1 MTQRKPPGMGFE
13 SWIDK
18 QIREAQER
26 GEFDDLPSAG
36 KPLPG
41 AGEPLEEDWW
51 LKRKVREEEGNAGLP
66 PSLVLRKQAE
76 TAKARALAA
85 GTGDEARAIIEEM
98 NAKILDA
105 LRKPLSGPPLNLMP
119 FDVEQVVREWKGNS
133 GTGS

>member
-26 GEFDDLPSAG
+26 GEFDNLPSAG

-51 LKRKVREEEGNAGLP
+51 IKRKVREEEGTAGLP
-66 PSLVLRKQAE
+66 PSLVLRRQAE

-85 GTGDEARAIIEEM
+85 PTDAEARAIIEEM

-105 LRKPLSGPPLNLMP
+105 LRKPSSGPPLNLMP
-119 FDVEQVVREWKGNS
+119 FDVEQLLRERKGTS
-133 GTGS
+133 RGH

>member
-51 LKRKVREEEGNAGLP
+51 IKRKVREEEGTAGLP
-66 PSLVLRKQAE
+66 PSLVLRRQAE

-85 GTGDEARAIIEEM
+85 PADAEARAIIEEM

-119 FDVEQVVREWKGNS
+119 FDVEQVLRERKGTS
-133 GTGS
+133 RG

>member
-13 SWIDK
+13 SWIDR

-51 LKRKVREEEGNAGLP
+51 IRRKVREEEGTTGLP
-66 PSLVLRKQAE
+66 SSLVLRRQAE
-76 TAKARALAA
+76 TARARALTAPTDA
-85 GTGDEARAIIEEM
+85 EARAIIEEM
-98 NAKILDA
+98 NARILDA

-119 FDVEQVVREWKGNS
+119 FDVEQVVLERKGTS
-133 GTGS
+133 SAG

>member
-41 AGEPLEEDWW
+41 AGEPLDEDWW
-51 LKRKVREEEGNAGLP
+51 IKKKVREEEGTAGLP

-85 GTGDEARAIIEEM
+85 ETDAEARAIIGEM

-119 FDVEQVVREWKGNS
+119 FDVEQVVRERKGTS
-133 GTGS
+133 RAGQ

>member
-13 SWIDK
+13 SWIDR

-41 AGEPLEEDWW
+41 AGEALDEDWW
-51 LKRKVREEEGNAGLP
+51 IKKKVREEEGTAGLP

-76 TAKARALAA
+76 TARARALAA
-85 GTGDEARAIIEEM
+85 TTDEEARSIIEQM
-98 NAKILDA
+98 NAEILDA

-119 FDVEQVVREWKGNS
+119 FDVDALLRERKGTS
-133 GTGS
+133 RGQ

>member
-1 MTQRKPPGMGFE
+1 MTQRKPHGMDFE
-13 SWIDK
+13 SWIDR

-51 LKRKVREEEGNAGLP
+51 LKKKVREEEGTAGLP
-66 PSLVLRKQAE
+66 PSLVLRKEAE

-85 GTGDEARAIIEEM
+85 RTDDEARAIIEEM

-105 LRKPLSGPPLNLMP
+105 LRKPLAGPPLNLMP
-119 FDVEQVVREWKGNS
+119 FDVEKLVRERKGTS
-133 GTGS
+133 RAD

>member
-13 SWIDK
+13 SWIDR

-41 AGEPLEEDWW
+41 AGEALDEDWW
-51 LKRKVREEEGNAGLP
+51 IKRKVREEEGTAGLP

-76 TAKARALAA
+76 TARARALAA
-85 GTGDEARAIIEEM
+85 TTDEEARSIIEQL
-98 NAKILDA
+98 NAEILDA

-119 FDVEQVVREWKGNS
+119 FDVDELLRERKGTS
-133 GTGS
+133 RGQ

>member
-41 AGEPLEEDWW
+41 MGEALEEDWW
-51 LKRKVREEEGNAGLP
+51 IKKKVREEEGTAGLP

-76 TAKARALAA
+76 TARARALAA
-85 GTGDEARAIIEEM
+85 TTDEEARSIIEQM
-98 NAKILDA
+98 NAEILDA

-119 FDVEQVVREWKGNS
+119 FDVDALLRERKGTS
-133 GTGS
+133 RGQ

>member
-1 MTQRKPPGMGFE
+1 MTQRKPHGMDFE

-51 LKRKVREEEGNAGLP
+51 LKKKVREEEGTAGLP
-66 PSLVLRKQAE
+66 PSLVRRRQAE

-85 GTGDEARAIIEEM
+85 RTDDEARAIIEEM
-98 NAKILDA
+98 NAQILDA

-119 FDVEQVVREWKGNS
+119 FDVEKLVRERKGTS
-133 GTGS
+133 RA

>member
-51 LKRKVREEEGNAGLP
+51 IKRKVREEEGSAGLP
-66 PSLVLRKQAE
+66 PSLVLRRQAE

-85 GTGDEARAIIEEM
+85 PTDTEARAIIEEM

-119 FDVEQVVREWKGNS
+119 FDVEQLLRERKGS
-133 GTGS
+133 SRGH

>member
-1 MTQRKPPGMGFE
+1 MDFE
-13 SWIDK
+13 SWIDR

-51 LKRKVREEEGNAGLP
+51 LKKKVREEEGTAGLP
-66 PSLVLRKQAE
+66 PSLVLRRQAE
-76 TAKARALAA
+76 TARTRALAA
-85 GTGDEARAIIEEM
+85 KTDDEARAIIEKM
-98 NAKILDA
+98 NAEILDA

-119 FDVEQVVREWKGNS
+119 FDVDAVVRERKGS
-133 GTGS
+133 SRAE

>member
-1 MTQRKPPGMGFE
+1 MTRRKPPGMGFE
-13 SWIDK
+13 SWIDR

-41 AGEPLEEDWW
+41 AGQALEEDWW
-51 LKRKVREEEGNAGLP
+51 IRRKVQEEEGATGLP

-76 TAKARALAA
+76 TARARALAA
-85 GTGDEARAIIEEM
+85 ATDEEARSIIERM
-98 NAKILDA
+98 NAEILDA

-119 FDVEQVVREWKGNS
+119 FDVGELLRERKGIPR
-133 GTGS
+133 GQ

>member
-13 SWIDK
+13 SWIDR
-18 QIREAQER
+18 QIREAEER

-51 LKRKVREEEGNAGLP
+51 LKKKVREEEGTAGLP

-85 GTGDEARAIIEEM
+85 GTDDEARAIIEEM

-119 FDVEQVVREWKGNS
+119 FDVEKLVRERKGTS
-133 GTGS
+133 RAD

>member
-51 LKRKVREEEGNAGLP
+51 IKRKVREEEGTAGLP
-66 PSLVLRKQAE
+66 PSLVLRRQAE

-85 GTGDEARAIIEEM
+85 PADAEARAIIEEM

-119 FDVEQVVREWKGNS
+119 FDVEQLLRERKGTS
-133 GTGS
+133 RGQ

>member
-1 MTQRKPPGMGFE
+1 VTQRKPPGIGFE

-41 AGEPLEEDWW
+41 AGRAHDEDWW
-51 LKRKVREEEGNAGLP
+51 IKRKVREEEGTTGLP

-76 TAKARALAA
+76 TARARALAA
-85 GTGDEARAIIEEM
+85 RTDDEARAIIGEM
-98 NAKILDA
+98 NAEILDA

-119 FDVEQVVREWKGNS
+119 FDVEELLRERKGIPR
-133 GTGS
+133 GR

>member
-1 MTQRKPPGMGFE
+1 MGFE
-13 SWIDK
+13 SWIDR
-18 QIREAQER
+18 QIREAEER

-51 LKRKVREEEGNAGLP
+51 LKKKMREEEGSAGLP

-76 TAKARALAA
+76 TARARALAA
-85 GTGDEARAIIEEM
+85 GTDDEARAIIGEM

-105 LRKPLSGPPLNLMP
+105 LRKPVSGPPLNLMP
-119 FDVEQVVREWKGNS
+119 FDVEKLVRERKGTS
-133 GTGS
+133 RAE

>member
-1 MTQRKPPGMGFE
+1 MTQRKPHGMDFE

-41 AGEPLEEDWW
+41 SGEPLEEDWW
-51 LKRKVREEEGNAGLP
+51 LKKKVREEEGTAGLP

-85 GTGDEARAIIEEM
+85 RTDDEARAIIEEM

-119 FDVEQVVREWKGNS
+119 FDVETLVRERKGTS
-133 GTGS
+133 RAD

>member
-13 SWIDK
+13 SWIDR

-41 AGEPLEEDWW
+41 AGEALDEDWW
-51 LKRKVREEEGNAGLP
+51 IKRKVREEEGTAGLP

-76 TAKARALAA
+76 TARARALAA
-85 GTGDEARAIIEEM
+85 TTDEEARSIIEQL
-98 NAKILDA
+98 NAEILDA

-119 FDVEQVVREWKGNS
+119 VDVDELLRERKGTS
-133 GTGS
+133 RGQ

>member
-1 MTQRKPPGMGFE
+1 MTQRKPAGMGFE
-13 SWIDK
+13 SWIDR

-41 AGEPLEEDWW
+41 AGEALDEDWW
-51 LKRKVREEEGNAGLP
+51 IKKKVREEEGTTGLP

-76 TAKARALAA
+76 TARARALAA
-85 GTGDEARAIIEEM
+85 TTDEEARAIIVEM

-119 FDVEQVVREWKGNS
+119 FDVDELLRERKGTS
-133 GTGS
+133 RGR

>member
-1 MTQRKPPGMGFE
+1 MTRRKPLAVGFE
-13 SWIDK
+13 SWVDR

-51 LKRKVREEEGNAGLP
+51 IKRKVREEEGTAGLP

-85 GTGDEARAIIEEM
+85 PTDDEARAIIGEV

-119 FDVEQVVREWKGNS
+119 FDVEELVRERKGTS
-133 GTGS
+133 RAD

>member
-13 SWIDK
+13 SWIDR
-18 QIREAQER
+18 QIREAEER
-26 GEFDDLPSAG
+26 GEFDDLTGAG

-51 LKRKVREEEGNAGLP
+51 LKKKVREEEGSAGLP

-76 TAKARALAA
+76 TARARALAA
-85 GTGDEARAIIEEM
+85 GTDDEARAIIEEM

-119 FDVEQVVREWKGNS
+119 FDVEKLLRERKGTS
-133 GTGS
+133 R

>member
-1 MTQRKPPGMGFE
+1 MTQRKPPGMDFE
-13 SWIDK
+13 SWIDR

-41 AGEPLEEDWW
+41 AGEALEEDWW
-51 LKRKVREEEGNAGLP
+51 IKKKVREEEGTAGLP

-76 TAKARALAA
+76 TARARALAA
-85 GTGDEARAIIEEM
+85 ETDDEARAIIEKM
-98 NAKILDA
+98 NAEILDA

-119 FDVEQVVREWKGNS
+119 FDVEKLLRERKGTS
-133 GTGS
+133 RGR

>member
-1 MTQRKPPGMGFE
+1 VTQRKPPGMGFE
-13 SWIDK
+13 SWIDR

-41 AGEPLEEDWW
+41 AGEALDEDWW
-51 LKRKVREEEGNAGLP
+51 IKRKVREEEGTAGLP

-76 TAKARALAA
+76 TARARALAA
-85 GTGDEARAIIEEM
+85 TTDEEARSIIEQM
-98 NAKILDA
+98 NAEILDA

-119 FDVEQVVREWKGNS
+119 FDVDALLRERKGTS
-133 GTGS
+133 RGQ

>member
-1 MTQRKPPGMGFE
+1 MGFE
-13 SWIDK
+13 SWIDR

-51 LKRKVREEEGNAGLP
+51 IRRKVREEEGTTGLP
-66 PSLVLRKQAE
+66 SSLVLRRQAE
-76 TAKARALAA
+76 TARARALTAPTDA
-85 GTGDEARAIIEEM
+85 EARAIIEEM
-98 NAKILDA
+98 NARILDA

-119 FDVEQVVREWKGNS
+119 FDVEQVVLERKGTS
-133 GTGS
+133 SAG

>member
-51 LKRKVREEEGNAGLP
+51 IKRKVREEEGTAGLP
-66 PSLVLRKQAE
+66 PSLVLRRQAE

-85 GTGDEARAIIEEM
+85 PADAEARAIIEEM

-119 FDVEQVVREWKGNS
+119 FDVEQVLRERKGTS
-133 GTGS
+133 RGR

>member
-13 SWIDK
+13 SWIDR
-18 QIREAQER
+18 QIREAEER
-26 GEFDDLPSAG
+26 GEFDGLPSAG

-51 LKRKVREEEGNAGLP
+51 LRRKVREEEGSAGLP

-76 TAKARALAA
+76 TAKTRALAA
-85 GTGDEARAIIEEM
+85 RTDDEARAIIEEM
-98 NAKILDA
+98 NARILDA

-119 FDVEQVVREWKGNS
+119 FDVEQVVRERKGTS
-133 GTGS
+133 GTGG